1 MAGCGE
7 SDESQPASNFS
18 LSLAD
23 LCIWLQL
30 RSVDGQSRG
39 KFSTNLLRY
48 VALNYIFMNI
58 LGERDNTSVSG
69 HLHPNTFI
77 VK

>member
-1 MAGCGE
+1 MASCGE

-18 LSLAD
+18 LSLANQ
-23 LCIWLQL
+23 CVWLQL

-39 KFSTNLLRY
+39 KISTNLLGY
-48 VALNYIFMNI
+48 VALKCIFMNT
-58 LGERDNTSVSG
+58 LGGKDNTFGSG
-69 HLHPNTFI
+69 HPHANTSG